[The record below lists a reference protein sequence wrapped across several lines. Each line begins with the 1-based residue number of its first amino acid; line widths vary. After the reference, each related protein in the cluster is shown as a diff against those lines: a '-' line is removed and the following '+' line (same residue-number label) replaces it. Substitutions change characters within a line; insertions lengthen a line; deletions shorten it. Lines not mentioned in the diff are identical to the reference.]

1 MGGGNFPCAA
11 TLHEPVSGLNYT
23 AYEDSKKPAPIGA
36 ESTAKSMAFQKTA
49 TIEKYRTHGSDTGS
63 AQVQV
68 AILTENINYLTDHF
82 RLHAKD
88 HHSRRGL
95 LKMVGR
101 RRRLLDYL
109 KRTDLESYRKIIA
122 DLGLRY

>member
-1 MGGGNFPCAA
+1 
-11 TLHEPVSGLNYT
+11 
-23 AYEDSKKPAPIGA
+23 
-36 ESTAKSMAFQKTA
+36 MAFQKTA
-49 TIEKYRTHGSDTGS
+49 TIEKYRTHDSDTGS

-68 AILTENINYLTDHF
+68 AILTENINYLTSHF
-82 RLHAKD
+82 RAHAKD

-109 KRTDLESYRKIIA
+109 KRTDVESYRKIIS